1 MVLHL
6 GSFFNLSKRITG
18 NSQLLFFSYLYI
30 HLNMVWP
37 PTHFLYVFHVYIGS
51 VQFGVRL
58 IFRNAKKLW
67 KMQKVNVVVL
77 RQLPLFNFYY
87 RNRSAFE
94 KLQSI
99 PSCLPP
105 EGFFKLFHCVPSLLP
120 TSASAADRK
129 GGLKALLTTAQCEAF
144 LFAGVSCWDLSL
156 ANCFVTVTNSSTAE
170 AICNSMRESRSLI

>member
-1 MVLHL
+1 
-6 GSFFNLSKRITG
+6 
-18 NSQLLFFSYLYI
+18 
-30 HLNMVWP
+30 
-37 PTHFLYVFHVYIGS
+37 
-51 VQFGVRL
+51 
-58 IFRNAKKLW
+58 
-67 KMQKVNVVVL
+67 MQKVNVVVL

-144 LFAGVSCWDLSL
+144 LFAGGSCWDLSL
-156 ANCFVTVTNSSTAE
+156 ANCFVTVTNSTTAE
-170 AICNSMRESRSLI
+170 AICNSMRESRSLIWYRGVQAATKGSSNMNPSCHFLIVYNDILAFYTWYYVLAVVFVRATSI

>member
-1 MVLHL
+1 
-6 GSFFNLSKRITG
+6 
-18 NSQLLFFSYLYI
+18 
-30 HLNMVWP
+30 
-37 PTHFLYVFHVYIGS
+37 
-51 VQFGVRL
+51 
-58 IFRNAKKLW
+58 
-67 KMQKVNVVVL
+67 MQKVNVVVL

-129 GGLKALLTTAQCEAF
+129 GGLKALLTTAQSEAF
-144 LFAGVSCWDLSL
+144 LFAGGSCWDLSL

-170 AICNSMRESRSLI
+170 AICNSIRESRSHIWYRGVHAATKGSSNMNPSCHFLIVYNDILAFYTWYYVLAVVFVRATSI